1 MTRQLI
7 FKSILIVVF
16 MGILFAQGF
25 SIPVANPTPG
35 MAPGS
40 SPQLENAKDI
50 FKRNCI
56 KCHGGSRPAQ
66 ELNLEP
72 EYLVDSTVNVTSL
85 EKTDM
90 KIIDTVHPQNSYLL
104 MKIKG
109 EPTIVGKPMPLKN
122 EPLKD
127 EEIKTLEAWILSLQ
141 ESTGESGP
149 GLTPKAKPVRNA
161 FWGSRLINLATPT
174 LIPRRHFLFRV
185 THRFIPSAKEGYDFF
200 YGLDGPAVVYIS
212 MGYGISRSLDI
223 TLGRSNLFQDWE
235 LMLKWRI
242 LSPQAGSSFPLAIAL
257 HAGGNWVSQHDPGGT
272 IAVADKMKFNLQLSA
287 AYALTPRISLLL
299 VPGYSSHVNHYDPDP
314 EGTFVLG
321 TGLNFKL
328 TGKLAIMGEWVPV
341 FSGYQANANGWAV
354 GFQYKI
360 GKHLFQVFALNSFGI
375 TIDQFLPGGD
385 LRLKDGDFRFG
396 FTIYREL

>member
-1 MTRQLI
+1 MTHSLN
-7 FKSILIVVF
+7 FKSILMVIFVGF
-16 MGILFAQGF
+16 LFAPGF
-25 SIPVANPTPG
+25 SIPAANSHPG
-35 MAPGS
+35 LAVDSG
-40 SPQLENAKDI
+40 PQLEKVKDL
-50 FKRNCI
+50 FKRSCI
-56 KCHGGSRPAQ
+56 KCHGGSMPAQ

-72 EYLVDSTVNVTSL
+72 AYLLDSTVNVTSL
-85 EKTDM
+85 EQTNL
-90 KIIDTVHPQNSYLL
+90 KIIDTANPQNSYLL

-109 EPTIVGKPMPLKN
+109 EPTIAGKPMPLKN

-127 EEIKTLEAWILSLQ
+127 EEIKIIEEWIVSLQ
-141 ESTGESGP
+141 GTAGESGP
-149 GLTPKAKPVRNA
+149 VPTPPAKPAKNA
-161 FWGSRLINLATPT
+161 FWGARLINLATPT
-174 LIPRRHFLFRV
+174 LVPGRHFLFRV

-200 YGLDGPAVVYIS
+200 YGFDGPAVVYIS
-212 MGYGISRSLDI
+212 MGYGISHRLDI

-242 LSPQAGSSFPLAIAL
+242 LSPPAGSSFPLAIAL
-257 HAGGNWVSQHDPGGT
+257 HAGANWVTQSDPGGT
-272 IAVADKMKFNLQLSA
+272 IAAADKVKSNLQLSA

-321 TGLNFKL
+321 TGLNVKL
-328 TGKLAIMGEWVPV
+328 TEKLAVMGEWVPV
-341 FSGYQANANGWAV
+341 LSGYQANANAWAV

-375 TIDQFLPGGD
+375 AIDQFLPGGD
-385 LRLKDGDFRFG
+385 LLLKDGDFRFG